1 MPCNATPDAPLLQR
15 SCRVL
20 LLVVALGATS
30 VALGLGLPFM
40 LAGSPPS
47 ADTLWARKAQ
57 GAIEAPAP
65 DVPAAPH
72 AAGAPER
79 RPG

>member
-20 LLVVALGATS
+20 LLVVALGAMS

-47 ADTLWARKAQ
+47 ADTLWAREAQ
-57 GAIEAPAP
+57 GAMAVPASEAPAA
-65 DVPAAPH
+65 PA
-72 AAGAPER
+72 APER